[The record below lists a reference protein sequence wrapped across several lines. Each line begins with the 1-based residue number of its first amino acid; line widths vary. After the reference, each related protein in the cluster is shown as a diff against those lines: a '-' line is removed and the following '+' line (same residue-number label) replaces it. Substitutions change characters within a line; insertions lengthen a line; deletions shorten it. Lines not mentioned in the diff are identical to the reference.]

1 MGGLRTYRSFVSATA
16 EPAGALRARYFRAHG
31 QSAMVTSAVISPE
44 IGFDGLLKASQVA
57 LTPRISP
64 CGV

>member
-1 MGGLRTYRSFVSATA
+1 
-16 EPAGALRARYFRAHG
+16 
-31 QSAMVTSAVISPE
+31 MVTSAVISGE